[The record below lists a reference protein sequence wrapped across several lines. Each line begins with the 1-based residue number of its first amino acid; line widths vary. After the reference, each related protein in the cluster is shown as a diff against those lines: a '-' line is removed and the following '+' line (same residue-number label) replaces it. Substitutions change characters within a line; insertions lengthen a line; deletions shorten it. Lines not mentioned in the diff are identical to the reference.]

1 MPIPNIQVLAPETIV
16 LAFVLILLLVDAIGR
31 RKRVTLLG
39 ILGLAGIL
47 LAGAASVYYWRD
59 TATTFQGMA
68 VADGFGMFANLLFL
82 LAAGLAVLMGLDAV
96 RRFALPSEV
105 FALILI
111 ACLGMMLLAS
121 AVNLVTVFL
130 ALEVLSLA
138 LYVLTSVARDEWR
151 SVEAGMKYLI
161 LGGFAS
167 AFLLFGIAMTYGAT
181 GTLSIA
187 EIGPQAG
194 APSALLATP
203 LLAAGLAMMLVGFAF
218 KVALVPFQMWTPDVY
233 EGAPSLITAFMSVGA
248 KAAGF
253 LALIRILETA
263 FPYWQAQWGLLLA
276 IMAALTMSWGNMAAL
291 AQKSV
296 KRMLAYSSIA
306 HAGYIAIG
314 LAVAGQA
321 GYSSVLFYL
330 LCYVLMNTGAF
341 AVVIALGRKG
351 EPNEMLDDYDGL
363 IQRKPLLAVTM
374 ALFMLALAGIP
385 LTAGFLGKLYIFSSA
400 VSQGYVWLAVV
411 GVVNA
416 VISAYFY
423 LRVVARMF
431 FSKADADA
439 EAVAVPLP
447 LALTL
452 ALTTLATVLLG
463 VYPTPIL
470 DFIQLAIRPVVG
482 Y

>member
-1 MPIPNIQVLAPETIV
+1 MQIPNIRVLAPEAIV
-16 LAFVLILLLVDAIGR
+16 LGFALVMLLVDAIS
-31 RKRVTLLG
+31 RKKRLTLLG
-39 ILGLAGIL
+39 VLGLVGVV
-47 LAGAASVYYWRD
+47 LAGVVSAYSWQSSSP
-59 TATTFQGMA
+59 TFQGMA
-68 VADGFGMFANLLFL
+68 VADGFAMFANLLFL
-82 LAAGLAVLMGLDAV
+82 LAAGLSVLLGLDAV

-105 FALILI
+105 FALILL

-121 AVNLVTVFL
+121 AISLVTVFL
-130 ALEVLSLA
+130 ALEILSLA
-138 LYVLTSVARDEWR
+138 LYVLTSTASDEWR

-181 GTLSIA
+181 GTLSIV
-187 EIGPQAG
+187 EIVPKAG
-194 APSALLATP
+194 APSDLLANP

-233 EGAPSLITAFMSVGA
+233 EGAPSLVTAFMSVGA

-253 LALIRILETA
+253 LALMRILETA
-263 FPYWQAQWGLLLA
+263 FPYWQAQWGFLLA
-276 IMAALTMSWGNMAAL
+276 LLAVLTMSWGNMAAL

-306 HAGYIAIG
+306 HAGYITIG
-314 LAVAGQA
+314 LAVVGRS

-330 LCYVLMNTGAF
+330 LCYALMNIGAF
-341 AVVIALGRKG
+341 AVVIALGHKG
-351 EPNEMLDDYDGL
+351 EPSEMLDDYDGL

-385 LTAGFLGKLYIFSSA
+385 LTAGFLGKLYIFSAA

-431 FSKADADA
+431 FGKADADA
-439 EAVAVPLP
+439 APIAVPLP
-447 LALTL
+447 LTL
-452 ALTTLATVLLG
+452 ALALTALATVALG

-470 DFIQLAIRPVVG
+470 SLIQLAIRPVVG

>member
-1 MPIPNIQVLAPETIV
+1 MQIPNIRVLAPEAIV
-16 LAFVLILLLVDAIGR
+16 LGFALVMLLVDAVS
-31 RKRVTLLG
+31 RKKRLTLLG
-39 ILGLAGIL
+39 VLALVGVI
-47 LAGAASVYYWRD
+47 LAGAVSAYSWG
-59 TATTFQGMA
+59 AAAFTFQGMA
-68 VADGFGMFANLLFL
+68 VADGFAMFANLLFL
-82 LAAGLAVLMGLDAV
+82 LAAGLSVLLGLDAV

-105 FALILI
+105 FVLILL

-121 AVNLVTVFL
+121 AVSLVTVFL
-130 ALEVLSLA
+130 ALEILSLA
-138 LYVLTSVARDEWR
+138 LYVLTSTARDEWR

-181 GTLSIA
+181 GTLSIV
-187 EIGPQAG
+187 EIVPKAG
-194 APSALLATP
+194 VPSDLLANP

-253 LALIRILETA
+253 LALLRILETA
-263 FPYWQAQWGLLLA
+263 FPYWQAQWGFLLA
-276 IMAALTMSWGNMAAL
+276 LLAVLTMSWGNMAAL

-306 HAGYIAIG
+306 HAGYITIG
-314 LAVAGQA
+314 LAVAGRS

-330 LCYVLMNTGAF
+330 LCYVLMNIGAF

-351 EPNEMLDDYDGL
+351 EPNEMLDDYAGL

-431 FSKADADA
+431 FSKAEADA
-439 EAVAVPLP
+439 APIAVPLP
-447 LALTL
+447 LTLTL
-452 ALTTLATVLLG
+452 ALTALTTVLLG

-470 DFIQLAIRPVVG
+470 NLIQLAIRPVVG